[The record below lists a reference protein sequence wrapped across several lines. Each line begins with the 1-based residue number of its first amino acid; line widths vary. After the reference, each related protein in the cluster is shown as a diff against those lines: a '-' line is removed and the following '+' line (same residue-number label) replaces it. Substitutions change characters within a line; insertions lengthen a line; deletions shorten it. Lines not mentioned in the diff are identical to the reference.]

1 MFLIIHA
8 VISFQKELD
17 KEMRVKNGLE
27 RFLAIGQTNRKLQ
40 EESKSMLFDSKAK
53 IALLRM
59 QIEKIQRQEQVDAG
73 LSGMLLVLLITV

>member
-1 MFLIIHA
+1 M
-8 VISFQKELD
+8 K
-17 KEMRVKNGLE
+17 VKDGLE

-59 QIEKIQRQEQVDAG
+59 QIEKMQRQEQVDAG
-73 LSGMLLVLLITV
+73 LSGIVQ